1 CLYLVVPPPRPAGG
15 KREVVQL
22 APCDLLTPLP
32 TPDLATPALPRED
45 SSMTNA
51 IIALCT
57 LFTLVFLTSVITHL
71 SRRSHAIIEGTPA
84 VLVHDG
90 RFIEQNMNQQRVPP
104 EEVYA
109 ELRKAGLERLEEA
122 LWVILETDGRISVV
136 PKRDQGMA
144 PAEAPGEERAA

>member
-1 CLYLVVPPPRPAGG
+1 
-15 KREVVQL
+15 
-22 APCDLLTPLP
+22 
-32 TPDLATPALPRED
+32 
-45 SSMTNA
+45 M
-51 IIALCT
+51 
-57 LFTLVFLTSVITHL
+57 
-71 SRRSHAIIEGTPA
+71 
-84 VLVHDG
+84 LVHDG